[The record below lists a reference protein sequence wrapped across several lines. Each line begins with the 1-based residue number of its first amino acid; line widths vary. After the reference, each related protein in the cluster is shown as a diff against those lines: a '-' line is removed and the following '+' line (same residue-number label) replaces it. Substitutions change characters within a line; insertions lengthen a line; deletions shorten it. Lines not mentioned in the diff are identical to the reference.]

1 MKKINSSDFDSE
13 VLASKQSVV
22 VDFYTEDCPPCR
34 ALSPILQEW
43 EEESTDVLKI
53 VKVDAAA
60 EPALAASYGVAAVPA
75 LFLFSNG
82 KVIARTVGLKSKNNL
97 KQWADEALRLVPS

>member
-1 MKKINSSDFDSE
+1 MKKISASEFDSE
-13 VLASKQSVV
+13 VLASKQPVV
-22 VDFYTEDCPPCR
+22 VDFYTDSCPPCR

-43 EEESTDVLKI
+43 ENESGNSFKV

-60 EPALAASYGVAAVPA
+60 EYTLAASYGVTAVPA

-82 KVIARTVGLKSKNNL
+82 KVVAQSLGLKSKNSL
-97 KQWADEALRLVPS
+97 KQWAGEALRPVAP